1 MITEN
6 EKTVQSNLNRIKLY
20 EKTIER
26 LKNENKRL
34 LKKHIPKNKKK

>member
-26 LKNENKRL
+26 LKNENKLL